1 MKKSNSWI
9 SEVVFFGA
17 VWGILEASLGY
28 VLHFLPTL
36 LSGTVLFAVASF
48 LLYRAYTRTHSKNA
62 LFTIGVIAAAI
73 KALDF
78 FLPAHPVYG
87 YVKVI
92 NPMFCIVLE
101 ALVLALLLP
110 ALVQRKSLSSL
121 AILPGA
127 SMLWRGLFIF
137 YLIFQDGVFGTVS
150 TQLSSFAS
158 GFTFVVLQGL
168 ISGGIALVLYG
179 LNLGLEKT
187 IRTKMVVKPVFAAMT
202 LAVAVVLTLII

>member
-9 SEVVFFGA
+9 VEVVFFGS

-36 LSGTVLFAVASF
+36 LSGTVMFAIASF
-48 LLYRAYTRTHSKNA
+48 LLYRAYRRTQSKTA

-92 NPMFCIVLE
+92 NPMFCIVVE
-101 ALVLALLLP
+101 ALVLAVLLP
-110 ALVQRKSLSSL
+110 VLVQKKSLPSL
-121 AILPGA
+121 AVLPGA
-127 SMLWRGLFIF
+127 SILWRGMFIF
-137 YLIFQDGVFGTVS
+137 YLIFQDAVFGTVS
-150 TQLSSFAS
+150 TQLSSVSS
-158 GFTFVVLQGL
+158 GFTFVVWQGL
-168 ISGGIALVLYG
+168 ISGGLALVLYG
-179 LNLGLEKT
+179 INLGLEKALK
-187 IRTKMVVKPVFAAMT
+187 TKIVVRPVLAALT
-202 LAVAVVLTLII
+202 FVAAVVITLFI